1 MSSKTNKKKKLLFLI
16 AVLILLSLII
26 LVFGNIVYKII
37 QEKYLLANYPI
48 KYEELVEK
56 YSAENEVDK
65 FLIYAIIKTE
75 SDFKPDAESNM
86 GARGL
91 MQIMEPTFEWIRYRL
106 GDGDDLLYDIMY
118 EPDQNIRYG
127 TYLISYL
134 IDYFGS
140 TELAICAYHAGIGNV
155 DSWLQNPEYS
165 TDGTKLNVIPI
176 SDTEY
181 YLEKVTNALNIY
193 HNLYMEEN

>member
-1 MSSKTNKKKKLLFLI
+1 MSSKSNTRKKPLFLI
-16 AVLILLSLII
+16 AVLVLLALII
-26 LVFGNIVYKII
+26 LVFGSILYKIAR
-37 QEKYLLANYPI
+37 EKYLLANYPI

-56 YSAENEVDK
+56 YADENRVDK

-75 SDFKPDAESNM
+75 SDFKSDAESNL

-91 MQIMEPTFEWIRYRL
+91 MQIMKTTFEWVRYRF
-106 GDGDDLLYDIMY
+106 GDSEDLAFDIMY
-118 EPDQNIRYG
+118 EPEQNIRYG
-127 TYLISYL
+127 CYLISYL

-140 TELAICAYHAGIGNV
+140 VELAVCAYHAGIGNV

-165 TDGTKLNVIPI
+165 KDGARLDVIPI

-181 YLEKVTNALNIY
+181 YLKKVTDALNIY

>member
-1 MSSKTNKKKKLLFLI
+1 MTLKSNTKRKPLFLI
-16 AVLILLSLII
+16 AVLLLLTLII
-26 LVFGNIVYKII
+26 LVFGSTIYNLT
-37 QEKYLLANYPI
+37 QEKYLLMSYPI

-56 YSAENEVDK
+56 YADENRVDK

-75 SDFKPDAESNM
+75 SDFRPEAESNV

-91 MQIMEPTFEWIRYRL
+91 MQIMEPTFEWVRYRF
-106 GDGDDLLYDIMY
+106 DDSEDLVFDIMY
-118 EPDQNIRYG
+118 EPEQNIRYG
-127 TYLISYL
+127 SYLIAYL

-140 TELAICAYHAGIGNV
+140 IELAICAYHAGIGNV
-155 DSWLQNPEYS
+155 DNWLQNSEYS
-165 TDGTKLNVIPI
+165 KDGARLDVIPI

-181 YLEKVTNALNIY
+181 YLKKVTNALNIY

>member
-1 MSSKTNKKKKLLFLI
+1 MSSKANKKKKSLFLI
-16 AVLILLSLII
+16 AVLMLLALII

-75 SDFKPDAESNM
+75 SDFDPDAESNL

-91 MQIMEPTFEWIRYRL
+91 MQIMEPTFEWIRYRF
-106 GDGDDLLYDIMY
+106 GDSDDLAYDIMY

-127 TYLISYL
+127 SYLITYLIN
-134 IDYFGS
+134 YFDS
-140 TELAICAYHAGIGNV
+140 VELAICAYHAGIGNV

-165 TDGTKLNVIPI
+165 PDGSKLDVIPI

>member
-1 MSSKTNKKKKLLFLI
+1 MSSKSNKKRKSLFLI
-16 AVLILLSLII
+16 AVLVLLTLII
-26 LVFGNIVYKII
+26 LIFGNIVYKIV
-37 QEKYLLANYPI
+37 QEKYLLMNYPI

-56 YSAENEVDK
+56 YASENEVDK

-75 SDFKPDAESNM
+75 SDFKPDAESNL

-91 MQIMEPTFEWIRYRL
+91 MQIMEPTFEWIKYRY
-106 GDGDDLLYDIMY
+106 GDSDNLTYDLMYD
-118 EPDQNIRYG
+118 PDQNIRYG
-127 TYLISYL
+127 TYLITYL

-140 TELAICAYHAGIGNV
+140 VELAVCAYHAGIGNV

-165 TDGTKLNVIPI
+165 SDGANLDAIPI
-176 SDTEY
+176 PDTEY

>member
-1 MSSKTNKKKKLLFLI
+1 MNSKSNKKKKTLFLI
-16 AVLILLSLII
+16 AVLILLALII
-26 LVFGNIVYKII
+26 LVFGNTIYKIA
-37 QEKYLLANYPI
+37 QEKYLLMNYPI

-56 YSAENEVDK
+56 YAYENEVDK

-75 SDFKPDAESNM
+75 SDFKPDAESNL

-91 MQIMEPTFEWIRYRL
+91 MQIMKTTFEWVRYRF
-106 GDGDDLLYDIMY
+106 GDSDDLAFDTMY
-118 EPDQNIRYG
+118 EPELNIRYG
-127 TYLISYL
+127 TYLIAYL

-140 TELAICAYHAGIGNV
+140 TELAVCAYHAGIGNV
-155 DSWLQNPEYS
+155 ESWLQNPEYS
-165 TDGTKLNVIPI
+165 SDGANLDVIPI

-181 YLEKVTNALNIY
+181 YLEKVTKALNNY

>member
-1 MSSKTNKKKKLLFLI
+1 MTSKSIKKKKTLFLM
-16 AVLILLSLII
+16 AVLVLLALII
-26 LVFGNIVYKII
+26 LVFGSTIYKIAR
-37 QEKYLLANYPI
+37 EKYLLMSYPI

-56 YSAENEVDK
+56 YAAENRVDK

-75 SDFKPDAESNM
+75 SDFKPDAESNL

-91 MQIMEPTFEWIRYRL
+91 MQIMETTFEWVRYRF
-106 GDGDDLLYDIMY
+106 DDSEELAYDIMY
-118 EPDQNIRYG
+118 EPEQNIRYG
-127 TYLISYL
+127 SYLIAYL

-140 TELAICAYHAGIGNV
+140 TELAVCAYHAGIGNV
-155 DSWLQNPEYS
+155 DNWLENPEYS
-165 TDGTKLNVIPI
+165 ADGETLDVIPI
-176 SDTEY
+176 PDTEY

>member
-1 MSSKTNKKKKLLFLI
+1 MNVRSQKKKKPLFLI
-16 AVLILLSLII
+16 VVLILLALII
-26 LVFGNIVYKII
+26 LVFGNTIYKIA
-37 QEKYLLANYPI
+37 QEKYLLMNYPI

-56 YSAENEVDK
+56 YAYENEVDK

-75 SDFKPDAESNM
+75 SDFKPNAESNL

-91 MQIMEPTFEWIRYRL
+91 MQIMEPTFEWIRYRF
-106 GDGDDLLYDIMY
+106 GDSEELVYDIMY

-127 TYLISYL
+127 SYLISYL
-134 IDYFGS
+134 INYFG
-140 TELAICAYHAGIGNV
+140 TIELAVCAYHAGIGNV

-165 TDGTKLNVIPI
+165 KDGEKLDVIPI

-181 YLEKVTNALNIY
+181 YLKKVTDALNIY

>member
-1 MSSKTNKKKKLLFLI
+1 MTLKSNTKRKPLFLI
-16 AVLILLSLII
+16 AVLLLLTLII
-26 LVFGNIVYKII
+26 LLFGSTIYNLT
-37 QEKYLLANYPI
+37 QEKYLLMSYPI

-56 YSAENEVDK
+56 YADENRVDK

-75 SDFKPDAESNM
+75 SDFRPEAESNV

-91 MQIMEPTFEWIRYRL
+91 MQIMEPTFEWVRYRF
-106 GDGDDLLYDIMY
+106 DDSEDLVFDIMY
-118 EPDQNIRYG
+118 EPEQNIRYG
-127 TYLISYL
+127 SYLIAYL

-140 TELAICAYHAGIGNV
+140 IELAICAYHAGIGNV
-155 DSWLQNPEYS
+155 DNWLQNSEYS
-165 TDGTKLNVIPI
+165 KDGARLDVIPI

-181 YLEKVTNALNIY
+181 YLKKVTNALNIY

>member
-1 MSSKTNKKKKLLFLI
+1 MSSKTNKKKKSLFLI
-16 AVLILLSLII
+16 AVLILLALILI
-26 LVFGNIVYKII
+26 VFGNTVYKIV
-37 QEKYLLANYPI
+37 QKKYLLANYPI

-75 SDFKPDAESNM
+75 SDFKPDAESNL

-91 MQIMEPTFEWIRYRL
+91 MQIMKTTFEWIRYRF
-106 GDGDDLLYDIMY
+106 DDSEELEFDTMY
-118 EPDQNIRYG
+118 EPEQNIRYG
-127 TYLISYL
+127 SYLISYL
-134 IDYFGS
+134 INYFGS
-140 TELAICAYHAGIGNV
+140 TELAVCAYHAGVGNV

-165 TDGTKLNVIPI
+165 KDGEKLDVIPI

-181 YLEKVTNALNIY
+181 YLEKVTKALNIY

>member
-1 MSSKTNKKKKLLFLI
+1 MNSKSNKKKKALFLI
-16 AVLILLSLII
+16 AVLILLALII
-26 LVFGNIVYKII
+26 LIFGNTIYKIT
-37 QEKYLLANYPI
+37 QEKYLLMNYPI

-56 YSAENEVDK
+56 YAAENEVDK

-75 SDFKPDAESNM
+75 SDFKSDAESNM

-91 MQIMEPTFEWIRYRL
+91 MQIMKITFEWIRYRL
-106 GDGDDLLYDIMY
+106 GDSEDLAFDTMY
-118 EPDQNIRYG
+118 EPEQNVRYG
-127 TYLISYL
+127 SYL
-134 IDYFGS
+134 IAYLINYFDS
-140 TELAICAYHAGIGNV
+140 IDLAVCAYHAGVGNV

-165 TDGTKLNVIPI
+165 KDGKRLDVIPI

-181 YLEKVTNALNIY
+181 YLKKVTKAFNIY

>member
-1 MSSKTNKKKKLLFLI
+1 MNSKSNKKKKALFLI
-16 AVLILLSLII
+16 AVLILLALII
-26 LVFGNIVYKII
+26 LIFGNTMYKIA
-37 QEKYLLANYPI
+37 QEKYLLMNYPI

-56 YSAENEVDK
+56 YAAENEVDK

-75 SDFKPDAESNM
+75 SDFKSDAESNM

-91 MQIMEPTFEWIRYRL
+91 MQIMKITFEWIRYRL
-106 GDGDDLLYDIMY
+106 GDSEDLAFDTMY
-118 EPDQNIRYG
+118 EPEQNVRYG
-127 TYLISYL
+127 SYL
-134 IDYFGS
+134 IAYLINYFDS
-140 TELAICAYHAGIGNV
+140 IDLAVCAYHAGVGNV

-165 TDGTKLNVIPI
+165 KDGKRLDVIPI

-181 YLEKVTNALNIY
+181 YLEKVTKAFNIY

>member
-1 MSSKTNKKKKLLFLI
+1 MSSKSNTRKKPLFLI
-16 AVLILLSLII
+16 AVLILLALII
-26 LVFGNIVYKII
+26 LVFGSILYKIAR
-37 QEKYLLANYPI
+37 EKYLLANYPI

-56 YSAENEVDK
+56 YADENRVDK

-75 SDFKPDAESNM
+75 SDFKSDAESNL

-91 MQIMEPTFEWIRYRL
+91 MQIMKTTFEWVRYRF
-106 GDGDDLLYDIMY
+106 GDSEDLAFDIMY
-118 EPDQNIRYG
+118 EPEQNIRYG
-127 TYLISYL
+127 CYLIAYL

-140 TELAICAYHAGIGNV
+140 IELAVCAYHAGIGNV

-165 TDGTKLNVIPI
+165 KDGARLDVIPI

-181 YLEKVTNALNIY
+181 YLKKVTDALNIY

>member
-1 MSSKTNKKKKLLFLI
+1 MSSKSNKKRKSLFLI
-16 AVLILLSLII
+16 AVLVLLTLII
-26 LVFGNIVYKII
+26 LIFGNIVYKIV
-37 QEKYLLANYPI
+37 QEKYLLMNYPI

-56 YSAENEVDK
+56 YASENEVDK

-91 MQIMEPTFEWIRYRL
+91 MQIMEPTFEWIKYRY
-106 GDGDDLLYDIMY
+106 GDSDDLTYDLMY
-118 EPDQNIRYG
+118 DPDQNIRYG
-127 TYLISYL
+127 TYLITYL

-140 TELAICAYHAGIGNV
+140 VELAVCAYHAGIGNV

-165 TDGTKLNVIPI
+165 SDGANLDAIPI
-176 SDTEY
+176 PDTEY

>member
-1 MSSKTNKKKKLLFLI
+1 MNVRSQKKKKPLFLI
-16 AVLILLSLII
+16 VVLILLALII
-26 LVFGNIVYKII
+26 LIFGNTIYKIAR
-37 QEKYLLANYPI
+37 EKYLLMSYPI

-56 YSAENEVDK
+56 YAYENEVDK

-75 SDFKPDAESNM
+75 SDFKPDAESNL

-91 MQIMEPTFEWIRYRL
+91 MQIMEPTFEWIRYRF
-106 GDGDDLLYDIMY
+106 GDSEELVYDIMY

-127 TYLISYL
+127 SYLISYL
-134 IDYFGS
+134 MDHFG
-140 TELAICAYHAGIGNV
+140 TIELAVCAYHAGIGNV

-165 TDGTKLNVIPI
+165 KDGEKLDVIPI

-181 YLEKVTNALNIY
+181 YLKKVTDALNIY